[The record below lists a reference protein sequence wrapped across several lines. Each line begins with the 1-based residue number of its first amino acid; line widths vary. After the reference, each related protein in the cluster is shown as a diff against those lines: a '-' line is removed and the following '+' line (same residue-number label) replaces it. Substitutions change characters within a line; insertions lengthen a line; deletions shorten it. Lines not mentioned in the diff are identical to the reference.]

1 MDAENDTRLLLRFNK
16 REPEAFGR
24 VYARFYDGLHLYGR
38 MLFGKTDLDV
48 KDVLQDIFLALWLSD
63 TRFDDMIKLKGY
75 LVIAMKNRYRSHM
88 RHLAH
93 EMKYG
98 QEISLEPGIG
108 IETGHPH
115 MRGHLLEL
123 LNLLPEECARV
134 MGYYIDGYR
143 PEEIARTLDK
153 SIQTVYNTKQRAISL
168 LRRKILQKKEDL

>member
-1 MDAENDTRLLLRFNK
+1 MVAETDTGLLLRFNK

-24 VYARFYDGLHLYGR
+24 VYARLYDGLHLYGR

-63 TRFDDMIKLKGY
+63 TRFDDMVKLKGY

-88 RHLAH
+88 RHLVH
-93 EMKYG
+93 EMRYDR
-98 QEISLEPGIG
+98 EISLEPGIG
-108 IETGHPH
+108 IEPGHLR

-143 PEEIARTLDK
+143 PEEIARVLHK
-153 SIQTVYNTKQRAISL
+153 NIQTIYNTKQRAISL
-168 LRRKILQKKEDL
+168 LKQKILLKKGDL